1 MPALQSISI
10 NDRATP
16 TPVAHVFQPR
26 DVQNGTGLVVSNS
39 GVPVGEEKL
48 TVSMRKSASKFRG
61 KLTLTVPVV
70 QTETVNGISV
80 PVAVRT
86 AYATLD
92 VTFDETSS
100 TQERTNLIGMLADAL
115 GTSKTLVHNTLVGL
129 EGVYG

>member
-70 QTETVNGISV
+70 QTETVNGISI

>member
-1 MPALQSISI
+1 MPALQSISV
-10 NDRATP
+10 NDRSTP
-16 TPVAHVFQPR
+16 TPIAHVFQPR

-48 TVSMRKSASKFRG
+48 TVAMRKSASKFRG

-70 QTETVNGISV
+70 QTQTVNGISV

-92 VTFDETSS
+92 VTFDEASS
-100 TQERTNLIGMLADAL
+100 TQERTDLIGMLADAL
-115 GTSKTLVHNTLVGL
+115 STSKTLVHNTLVGL